1 MKDGV
6 AGLCHYHS
14 QHRVDILN
22 LLDDGKS
29 YIKSVT
35 NMIEEKIGH
44 FDESREQYLVRSLR
58 EVNQEEKECGD
69 LHLST
74 DVHYDLPSQVCSCGF
89 LCLLPSVLKRGFA
102 VSHLSLV
109 ILKSLFDISI
119 SLHIGNNMMVFS
131 L

>member
-1 MKDGV
+1 MQILAVEIMKDGV

-89 LCLLPSVLKRGFA
+89 LCP
-102 VSHLSLV
+102 
-109 ILKSLFDISI
+109 
-119 SLHIGNNMMVFS
+119 FS
-131 L
+131 LLYSKEDLLFLICLW